1 MYNNINVQLV
11 SKLCPNGMSKQ
22 NCPARQ
28 YVVSKPDLFNQ
39 SSNEDLVTLA
49 KPFKDNRDA
58 YTNAFLTIVEKCEQ
72 CHKGR

>member
-11 SKLCPNGMSKQ
+11 SELCLNGMDKQ

-28 YVVSKPDLFNQ
+28 YIVSRSDLFNQ

-49 KPFKDNRDA
+49 KSFKDNCDA

-72 CHKGR
+72 CRKGR